1 MDEFMIQHFI
11 FYVLSV
17 IKDYLGARPFMAIF
31 GTIGIETVEWNVVF
45 LNLKMY
51 PVFSIKIKMTFSCVK
66 L

>member
-1 MDEFMIQHFI
+1 MDEFMIQNFV

-17 IKDYLGARPFMAIF
+17 IKDNLGASPSMEIF
-31 GTIGIETVEWNVVF
+31 GTIGIETVEWKVVL

-51 PVFSIKIKMTFSCVK
+51 PVFSMKIKMTFSCVK